1 MTIKVRF
8 YRVKENFTLDAN
20 FSVPSKGITAV
31 FGPSGCGKTTLLR
44 MVAGLDG
51 CANGY
56 IKVADSLWQD
66 QHFFVPAH
74 QRSIGYIFQEP
85 SLFPHLNVQQN
96 INYGVKRSCAASQK
110 KSVDNVVELLGIAH
124 LLQRMP
130 DKLSGGEK
138 QRVAIARALAVNPC
152 LLLMD
157 EPLAAL
163 DQKRK
168 DEFMPYLETLHAELD
183 IPVIYVSHSSMEVS
197 RLADHLVL
205 MDAGHVI
212 ATGDIHTMMT
222 RLDLPVAHDNDA
234 AAIIEAK
241 VVGHD
246 EQYHL
251 THMEFAGGTINV
263 TQKALQ
269 VGDTARLRLA
279 ARDVSL
285 TLERQSD
292 TSILNI
298 IPVMVDDIIDESVSQ
313 VMVRLSANGVPI
325 LSRITRKSASE
336 LKLKKGKPV
345 YAQVKSVALLA

>member
-1 MTIKVRF
+1 MSIEACFNVARG
-8 YRVKENFTLDAN
+8 NFTLDTH

-44 MVAGLDG
+44 VIAGLEH

-56 IKVADSLWQD
+56 LKVADTVWQD
-66 QHFFVPAH
+66 QHSFVPAH

-85 SLFPHLNVQQN
+85 SLFPHLNVQKN
-96 INYGVKRSCAASQK
+96 IDYGIKRSQGKNQK
-110 KSVDNVVELLGIAH
+110 SSVDKIVELLGIAH
-124 LLQRMP
+124 LLQREP
-130 DKLSGGEK
+130 SSLSGGEK

-205 MDAGHVI
+205 MDSGRIVASG
-212 ATGDIHTMMT
+212 GIHEMMT
-222 RLDLPVAHDNDA
+222 RLDLPVSHDNDA

-241 VVGHD
+241 VTGHD

-251 THMEFAGGTINV
+251 THLEFAGGTISV

-269 VGDTARLRLA
+269 VGDNARLRLA

-285 TLERQSD
+285 TLAHQSN

-298 IPVMVDDIIDESVSQ
+298 ISVTVDEIIDESPSQ
-313 VMVRLSANGVPI
+313 VMIRLSANGVPL
-325 LSRITRKSASE
+325 LSRITRKSANE
-336 LKLKKGKPV
+336 LGLKKGKPV

>member
-1 MTIKVRF
+1 MTINARF
-8 YRVKENFTLDAN
+8 KLVKENFTLDAE
-20 FSVPSKGITAV
+20 FSVPSNGVTAV

-44 MVAGLDG
+44 MMAGLDH
-51 CANGY
+51 CMNGY
-56 IKVADSLWQD
+56 LKVADTVWQD
-66 QHFFVPAH
+66 QHCFVPAH
-74 QRSIGYIFQEP
+74 QRSIGYIFQEA

-96 INYGVKRSCAASQK
+96 IDYAIKRSQNKSPK
-110 KSVDNVVELLGIAH
+110 KSVDKLIELLGIAH
-124 LLQRMP
+124 LLQRKP

-138 QRVAIARALAVNPC
+138 QRVAIARALAVNPG

-168 DEFMPYLETLHAELD
+168 DEFMPYLETLHEELD

-205 MDAGHVI
+205 MDSGQVVAS
-212 ATGDIHTMMT
+212 GDIHEIMT
-222 RLDLPVAHDNDA
+222 RLDLPVSHDNDA

-285 TLERQSD
+285 TLEHQSD

-298 IPVMVDDIIDESVSQ
+298 IPVTVDDVIDESPSQ
-313 VMVRLSANGVPI
+313 VMIRLSANGVPM
-325 LSRITRKSASE
+325 LSRITRKSANE
-336 LKLKKGKPV
+336 LGLQKGTQV
-345 YAQVKSVALLA
+345 YAQVKSVALLG